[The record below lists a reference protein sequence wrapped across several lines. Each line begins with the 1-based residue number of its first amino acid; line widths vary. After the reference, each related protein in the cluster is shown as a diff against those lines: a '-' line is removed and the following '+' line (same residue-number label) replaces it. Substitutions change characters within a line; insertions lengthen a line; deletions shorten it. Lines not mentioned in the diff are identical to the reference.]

1 MILSGS
7 MKFSDFDWVFAQAD
21 QYRRLAD
28 QFDTAALSGTLAG
41 IDTAALGGALPGVD
55 TAALGGTLA
64 EIDTAAL
71 GGTLAGIDTA
81 ALGGT
86 LAGIDTAAFRGLLAG
101 IDTAAF
107 RGPLA
112 GIDTAAFRGL
122 LAGIDTA
129 AFRGPGPLAGIDTAA
144 FRGPLAGIDIAAFR
158 GPLAGIDTAAFHGP
172 LAGIDIA
179 AFRGALAGVDTAAFR
194 GPLAGVDTSAL
205 SSAIAGVDT
214 AALSGAL
221 AGIDTAAFRGPL
233 AGVDTSALSSAIAG
247 IDTAALS
254 GVLAKIDTAALN
266 SAMAVGEM
274 PPGLTSE
281 VFGEAWNHRVAE
293 AVGRLERAEDIVHAS
308 EAVKDLATVQEA
320 APPEAQEAV
329 NTWVRWLAEKL
340 LAAAVT
346 EAARQVFRVILAL
359 LVIAPPLPPAPDLS
373 TTAGFKPVTTA
384 LHLPGNWAVEG
395 LPAIVERAGP
405 AAGERV
411 VEFFTAQI
419 RNANTRAAYAK
430 AVTQFFN
437 WCDERGLELNQI
449 SAVAVAAYVEELQGV
464 YRAPTIKQH
473 LAAIRRLFDW
483 LVVGQVVP
491 WNPTAAVRG
500 PTHVVKRG
508 KTPVLQPGEVRL
520 LLDSID
526 TSAVGGLRD
535 RALMGV
541 MIYSFARV
549 SAVVNMDV
557 DDYYQ
562 QGKRWWL
569 RLREKGGKHH
579 ALPVHHKAEAYL
591 DAYLAGAGIAAERGS
606 PLWRSLTRTRE
617 LGERR
622 MSRVDVFRMVKRR
635 VKAAELGEAAN
646 CHTFRASGIT
656 AYLLNGGTLE
666 RAQAIAGHES
676 PRTTQLYDR
685 TADDITVEDIE
696 RIKV

>member
-1 MILSGS
+1 MRCLGASARFGGRQVEGNIKTVMIHYAMKPSKRARRLTAELAKAPDLSGLTG
-7 MKFSDFDWVFAQAD
+7 VGG
-21 QYRRLAD
+21 LA
-28 QFDTAALSGTLAG
+28 A
-41 IDTAALGGALPGVD
+41 
-55 TAALGGTLA
+55 
-64 EIDTAAL
+64 
-71 GGTLAGIDTA
+71 
-81 ALGGT
+81 
-86 LAGIDTAAFRGLLAG
+86 
-101 IDTAAF
+101 
-107 RGPLA
+107 
-112 GIDTAAFRGL
+112 
-122 LAGIDTA
+122 
-129 AFRGPGPLAGIDTAA
+129 
-144 FRGPLAGIDIAAFR
+144 
-158 GPLAGIDTAAFHGP
+158 
-172 LAGIDIA
+172 
-179 AFRGALAGVDTAAFR
+179 
-194 GPLAGVDTSAL
+194 
-205 SSAIAGVDT
+205 
-214 AALSGAL
+214 
-221 AGIDTAAFRGPL
+221 
-233 AGVDTSALSSAIAG
+233 
-247 IDTAALS
+247 
-254 GVLAKIDTAALN
+254 VLAKAPDF
-266 SAMAVGEM
+266 S
-274 PPGLTSE
+274 GLTGVGGLAAVLAKAPDLSGLTGVGGLAAVLAKAPDLSGLTGVGGLAAVLAKAPDLSGLTGVGGLAAVLAKAPSFSGVVSKLAKAPDFSGFAAELAKAPSFSGVATELARGPDFSGVATELARGPDFSGLADLLGPASE
-281 VFGEAWNHRVAE
+281 ERVAA
-293 AVGRLERAEDIVHAS
+293 AVDRLQRAEDIIADAPDPRRAVEDVADD
-308 EAVKDLATVQEA
+308 AVIVKDA
-320 APPEAQEAV
+320 APPEAQERV
-329 NTWVRWLAEKL
+329 NIWVRLLAFWLAEQFFADPALEAVREKVFPLILVL
-340 LAAAVT
+340 LFVSTPPDAP
-346 EAARQVFRVILAL
+346 
-359 LVIAPPLPPAPDLS
+359 APPGMSTNPGFEVVS
-373 TTAGFKPVTTA
+373 TTLT
-384 LHLPGNWAVEG
+384 LPSGWAVEG

-405 AAGERV
+405 AAAERV

-430 AVTQFFN
+430 AVTQFFT
-437 WCDERGLELNQI
+437 WCDERGLELDEI
-449 SAVAVAAYVEELQGV
+449 SPVAVAAYVEELQGV

-526 TSAVGGLRD
+526 TSAIGGLRD
-535 RALMGV
+535 RALIGV

-591 DAYLAGAGIAAERGS
+591 DAYLADAGIEGERGS

-617 LGERR
+617 IGERR

-635 VKAAELGEAAN
+635 VKAAELGAAAN

>member
-1 MILSGS
+1 MR
-7 MKFSDFDWVFAQAD
+7 AAEQAAE
-21 QYRRLAD
+21 QYRRMAD
-28 QFDTAALSGTLAG
+28 QAAVLPDFLDPLPPAESSFEQAHQTANKLLAE
-41 IDTAALGGALPGVD
+41 TPPLTPEMFGGA
-55 TAALGGTLA
+55 
-64 EIDTAAL
+64 
-71 GGTLAGIDTA
+71 
-81 ALGGT
+81 
-86 LAGIDTAAFRGLLAG
+86 
-101 IDTAAF
+101 
-107 RGPLA
+107 
-112 GIDTAAFRGL
+112 
-122 LAGIDTA
+122 
-129 AFRGPGPLAGIDTAA
+129 
-144 FRGPLAGIDIAAFR
+144 
-158 GPLAGIDTAAFHGP
+158 
-172 LAGIDIA
+172 
-179 AFRGALAGVDTAAFR
+179 
-194 GPLAGVDTSAL
+194 
-205 SSAIAGVDT
+205 
-214 AALSGAL
+214 
-221 AGIDTAAFRGPL
+221 
-233 AGVDTSALSSAIAG
+233 
-247 IDTAALS
+247 
-254 GVLAKIDTAALN
+254 
-266 SAMAVGEM
+266 
-274 PPGLTSE
+274 
-281 VFGEAWNHRVAE
+281 WNESVAE
-293 AVGRLERAEDIVHAS
+293 AVRRLERTEVLAEHLDGDAD
-308 EAVKDLATVQEA
+308 EDAATVQEA
-320 APPEAQEAV
+320 APPEAQARV
-329 NTWVRWLAEKL
+329 KARLCWLRVRRGLARLEKL
-340 LAAAVT
+340 VSSLVLICTLLGLPVPDVFTMTQFLLDVT
-346 EAARQVFRVILAL
+346 V
-359 LVIAPPLPPAPDLS
+359 PPSGPPPPVPAPDSS
-373 TTAGFKPVTTA
+373 TTQGIEPVTTA
-384 LHLPGNWAVEG
+384 LTLPGAWAVEG
-395 LPAIVERAGP
+395 LPAVVERAGP
-405 AAGERV
+405 AAVERV

-430 AVTQFFN
+430 AVTQFFT
-437 WCDERGLELNQI
+437 WCDERGIELDEI
-449 SAVAVAAYVEELQGV
+449 SPVAVAAYVRGAP
-464 YRAPTIKQH
+464 RACTAPPTIKQH

-526 TSAVGGLRD
+526 TSAIGGLRD
-535 RALMGV
+535 RALIGV

-591 DAYLAGAGIAAERGS
+591 DAYLADAGIAGERGS

-635 VKAAELGEAAN
+635 VKAAELGAAAN

-696 RIKV
+696 RIRV

>member
-1 MILSGS
+1 MKADAALAARQLHESQGMKAAALAADRLANSPAMKAAALAARQLHESQGMKAAALAADRLANSPAMKAAALAARQLHESQS
-7 MKFSDFDWVFAQAD
+7 MKAAALAAD
-21 QYRRLAD
+21 RLANSPAMK
-28 QFDTAALSGTLAG
+28 AA
-41 IDTAALGGALPGVD
+41 
-55 TAALGGTLA
+55 
-64 EIDTAAL
+64 
-71 GGTLAGIDTA
+71 
-81 ALGGT
+81 
-86 LAGIDTAAFRGLLAG
+86 
-101 IDTAAF
+101 
-107 RGPLA
+107 
-112 GIDTAAFRGL
+112 
-122 LAGIDTA
+122 
-129 AFRGPGPLAGIDTAA
+129 
-144 FRGPLAGIDIAAFR
+144 
-158 GPLAGIDTAAFHGP
+158 
-172 LAGIDIA
+172 
-179 AFRGALAGVDTAAFR
+179 
-194 GPLAGVDTSAL
+194 
-205 SSAIAGVDT
+205 
-214 AALSGAL
+214 
-221 AGIDTAAFRGPL
+221 
-233 AGVDTSALSSAIAG
+233 
-247 IDTAALS
+247 
-254 GVLAKIDTAALN
+254 VLAAGQLAR
-266 SAMAVGEM
+266 M
-274 PPGLTSE
+274 PPLPLTPELFSTACDDE
-281 VFGEAWNHRVAE
+281 RLQA
-293 AVGRLERAEDIVHAS
+293 AVRRLERADDVIAKAPDAERAVEELAADATT
-308 EAVKDLATVQEA
+308 VKDA
-320 APPEAQEAV
+320 ARPEAQEGV
-329 NTWVRWLAEKL
+329 NAWTRFFWFKLLEKL
-340 LAAAVT
+340 LVDPAL
-346 EAARQVFRVILAL
+346 EAAGEAMLPVMIVAL
-359 LVIAPPLPPAPDLS
+359 LVVTAPPDPLPAPGLS
-373 TTAGFKPVTTA
+373 TTQELKPVTTA
-384 LHLPGNWAVEG
+384 LTLPSGWAAEG

-405 AAGERV
+405 VAAERV
-411 VEFFTAQI
+411 LEFFTAHI

-430 AVTQFFN
+430 AVTQFFT
-437 WCDERGLELNQI
+437 WCDQRGLELDEI
-449 SAVAVAAYVEELQGV
+449 SPVAVAAYVEELQGV

-591 DAYLAGAGIAAERGS
+591 DAYLAGAGIVGERGS

-696 RIKV
+696 RIRV

>member
-1 MILSGS
+1 MTTVL
-7 MKFSDFDWVFAQAD
+7 DVVVAQSQLGRELGPGIRALQKQLD
-21 QYRRLAD
+21 RELGPGIRALQQLVAQLQQAPATQAAVKAVAQLQQSAERLANSPALKA
-28 QFDTAALSGTLAG
+28 AALAADRLANSPALKA
-41 IDTAALGGALPGVD
+41 AALAADRLANSPALKA
-55 TAALGGTLA
+55 AALAASQLHDSQGMKA
-64 EIDTAAL
+64 AAL
-71 GGTLAGIDTA
+71 AADRLVNSPALKAA
-81 ALGGT
+81 ALAAGQ
-86 LAGIDTAAFRGLLAG
+86 LAR
-101 IDTAAF
+101 
-107 RGPLA
+107 
-112 GIDTAAFRGL
+112 
-122 LAGIDTA
+122 
-129 AFRGPGPLAGIDTAA
+129 
-144 FRGPLAGIDIAAFR
+144 
-158 GPLAGIDTAAFHGP
+158 
-172 LAGIDIA
+172 
-179 AFRGALAGVDTAAFR
+179 
-194 GPLAGVDTSAL
+194 
-205 SSAIAGVDT
+205 
-214 AALSGAL
+214 
-221 AGIDTAAFRGPL
+221 
-233 AGVDTSALSSAIAG
+233 
-247 IDTAALS
+247 
-254 GVLAKIDTAALN
+254 
-266 SAMAVGEM
+266 M
-274 PPGLTSE
+274 PPLPLTPELFSTACDDE
-281 VFGEAWNHRVAE
+281 RLQA
-293 AVGRLERAEDIVHAS
+293 AVRRLERADDVIAK
-308 EAVKDLATVQEA
+308 AQEA
-320 APPEAQEAV
+320 ERAVEELAEDATTVKEAARPEAQEGV
-329 NTWVRWLAEKL
+329 NAWTQLFWLWLLEKL
-340 LAAAVT
+340 LLDPAL
-346 EAARQVFRVILAL
+346 EAAGKAVLPLVAL
-359 LVIAPPLPPAPDLS
+359 LVVTAPPDPLPAPGLS
-373 TTAGFKPVTTA
+373 TTQELKPVITA
-384 LHLPGNWAVEG
+384 LTLPGGWAVEG

-405 AAGERV
+405 AAAERV
-411 VEFFTAQI
+411 GEFFAAQI
-419 RNANTRAAYAK
+419 PNPNTRAAYAK
-430 AVTQFFN
+430 AVTQFFA
-437 WCDERGLELNQI
+437 WCDERGLELDQI
-449 SAVAVAAYVEELQGV
+449 SAIAVAAYVEELQGV

-526 TSAVGGLRD
+526 TAAGGGLRD

-685 TADDITVEDIE
+685 TADDITLEDIE
-696 RIKV
+696 RINV

>member
-1 MILSGS
+1 MA
-7 MKFSDFDWVFAQAD
+7 DQAAQLLESPARQAAEQAAD
-21 QYRRLAD
+21 QYRRMAD
-28 QFDTAALSGTLAG
+28 QAAQLLESPARQQAAEQVVRQLYESQARLANSPARQ
-41 IDTAALGGALPGVD
+41 AAEQ
-55 TAALGGTLA
+55 AADQYYRRMADQAAQLLESPARQAA
-64 EIDTAAL
+64 EQ
-71 GGTLAGIDTA
+71 
-81 ALGGT
+81 
-86 LAGIDTAAFRGLLAG
+86 
-101 IDTAAF
+101 
-107 RGPLA
+107 
-112 GIDTAAFRGL
+112 
-122 LAGIDTA
+122 
-129 AFRGPGPLAGIDTAA
+129 
-144 FRGPLAGIDIAAFR
+144 
-158 GPLAGIDTAAFHGP
+158 
-172 LAGIDIA
+172 
-179 AFRGALAGVDTAAFR
+179 
-194 GPLAGVDTSAL
+194 
-205 SSAIAGVDT
+205 
-214 AALSGAL
+214 
-221 AGIDTAAFRGPL
+221 
-233 AGVDTSALSSAIAG
+233 
-247 IDTAALS
+247 
-254 GVLAKIDTAALN
+254 
-266 SAMAVGEM
+266 AVRQLYER
-274 PPGLTSE
+274 LQ
-281 VFGEAWNHRVAE
+281 
-293 AVGRLERAEDIVHAS
+293 AVVRRLERADDVVIAKAP
-308 EAVKDLATVQEA
+308 EAERAVEELAADATTVKDA
-320 APPEAQEAV
+320 ARPEAQEGV
-329 NTWVRWLAEKL
+329 NAWTRLFWFRLLEKL
-340 LAAAVT
+340 LVDPT
-346 EAARQVFRVILAL
+346 LEAAGEAVLPIMIVAF
-359 LVIAPPLPPAPDLS
+359 LVVTAPPDPLPAPGLS
-373 TTAGFKPVTTA
+373 TTQELKPVTTA
-384 LHLPGNWAVEG
+384 LTLPSGWAVEG

-405 AAGERV
+405 AAAERV
-411 VEFFTAQI
+411 LEFFTAHI

-430 AVTQFFN
+430 AVTQFFT
-437 WCDERGLELNQI
+437 WCDQRGLELDEI
-449 SAVAVAAYVEELQGV
+449 SPVAVAAYVEELQGV

-491 WNPTAAVRG
+491 WNPAAAVRG

-526 TSAVGGLRD
+526 TSANGGLRD

-591 DAYLAGAGIAAERGS
+591 DAYLAVAGIAGERGS
-606 PLWRSLTRTRE
+606 PLWRSLTRARE

-635 VKAAELGEAAN
+635 VKAAEFGEAAAN

-696 RIKV
+696 RIRV

>member
-1 MILSGS
+1 
-7 MKFSDFDWVFAQAD
+7 MKFRSELATALVTERDTGLATTLAQGSSFGAIGPSIGA
-21 QYRRLAD
+21 LAAALA
-28 QFDTAALSGTLAG
+28 QGSSFGATGPSFGALAAALAQGSSFGATGPSFGGVVAALGKGSSFGATGPSFGGVVAALGKGSSFGATGPSFGGVVAALGKGSSFGAIGPSIGALAAALAQGPSFGEVAAALGKGPSFGAIGPSIGALTAALAQGPSF
-41 IDTAALGGALPGVD
+41 GG
-55 TAALGGTLA
+55 LA
-64 EIDTAAL
+64 EQFGAAWDER
-71 GGTLAGIDTA
+71 I
-81 ALGGT
+81 
-86 LAGIDTAAFRGLLAG
+86 
-101 IDTAAF
+101 
-107 RGPLA
+107 
-112 GIDTAAFRGL
+112 
-122 LAGIDTA
+122 
-129 AFRGPGPLAGIDTAA
+129 
-144 FRGPLAGIDIAAFR
+144 
-158 GPLAGIDTAAFHGP
+158 
-172 LAGIDIA
+172 
-179 AFRGALAGVDTAAFR
+179 
-194 GPLAGVDTSAL
+194 
-205 SSAIAGVDT
+205 
-214 AALSGAL
+214 
-221 AGIDTAAFRGPL
+221 
-233 AGVDTSALSSAIAG
+233 
-247 IDTAALS
+247 
-254 GVLAKIDTAALN
+254 
-266 SAMAVGEM
+266 
-274 PPGLTSE
+274 
-281 VFGEAWNHRVAE
+281 EA
-293 AVGRLERAEDIVHAS
+293 AVGRLDRVEDIVADAS
-308 EAVKDLATVQEA
+308 EPERAVEDLVEDAATVQEA
-320 APPEAQEAV
+320 APPEAKDEV
-329 NTWVRWLAEKL
+329 DRRVWWFLLWLADRVRVDPALEG
-340 LAAAVT
+340 VRET
-346 EAARQVFRVILAL
+346 VFQLIVVL
-359 LVIAPPLPPAPDLS
+359 LVGTGVLPVQPPAPATHPGAEAVS
-373 TTAGFKPVTTA
+373 TA
-384 LHLPGNWAVEG
+384 LTLPGAWAVEG

-405 AAGERV
+405 TAAERV

-419 RNANTRAAYAK
+419 RNGNTRAAYAK
-430 AVTQFFN
+430 AVTQFFT
-437 WCDERGLELNQI
+437 WCDERGLELDEI
-449 SAVAVAAYVEELQGV
+449 SPVAVAAYVEELQGV

-508 KTPVLQPGEVRL
+508 KTPVLQPREVRL

-526 TSAVGGLRD
+526 TSSIGGLRD

-591 DAYLAGAGIAAERGS
+591 DAYLAGAGIAGERGS

-635 VKAAELGEAAN
+635 VKAAEFGEAAN

-696 RIKV
+696 RIRV

>member
-1 MILSGS
+1 MVTVLDALVQQSPQLQDLGRQLNHKYGPGIRALLQELTR
-7 MKFSDFDWVFAQAD
+7 QASPGIRALEELGR
-21 QYRRLAD
+21 QASPAL
-28 QFDTAALSGTLAG
+28 TAAARAVEELGRQASPG
-41 IDTAALGGALPGVD
+41 IRALEELGRQASPALTAAARAMEELGRQASPGIRALEELGRQASPAL
-55 TAALGGTLA
+55 TAAARAAA
-64 EIDTAAL
+64 ELQQSPALKAAL
-71 GGTLAGIDTA
+71 FGA
-81 ALGGT
+81 AWDERL
-86 LAGIDTAAFRGLLAG
+86 
-101 IDTAAF
+101 
-107 RGPLA
+107 
-112 GIDTAAFRGL
+112 
-122 LAGIDTA
+122 
-129 AFRGPGPLAGIDTAA
+129 
-144 FRGPLAGIDIAAFR
+144 
-158 GPLAGIDTAAFHGP
+158 
-172 LAGIDIA
+172 
-179 AFRGALAGVDTAAFR
+179 
-194 GPLAGVDTSAL
+194 
-205 SSAIAGVDT
+205 
-214 AALSGAL
+214 
-221 AGIDTAAFRGPL
+221 
-233 AGVDTSALSSAIAG
+233 
-247 IDTAALS
+247 
-254 GVLAKIDTAALN
+254 
-266 SAMAVGEM
+266 
-274 PPGLTSE
+274 
-281 VFGEAWNHRVAE
+281 EA
-293 AVGRLERAEDIVHAS
+293 AVGRLERVEDIADAPDPKR
-308 EAVKDLATVQEA
+308 AVEELLEDAATVQA
-320 APPEAQEAV
+320 AATPEARKWV
-329 NTWVRWLAEKL
+329 NRWVQIVIWLVL
-340 LAAAVT
+340 QIV
-346 EAARQVFRVILAL
+346 VIPELSRM
-359 LVIAPPLPPAPDLS
+359 VREGVPTISAPLTKTTSPDLPQAPNLP
-373 TTAGFKPVTTA
+373 TTREIKPVTTA
-384 LHLPGNWAVEG
+384 LTLLDDWAVG
-395 LPAIVERAGP
+395 FPAIVERAGP
-405 AAGERV
+405 AAAERV

-419 RNANTRAAYAK
+419 RNPNTRAAYAK

-437 WCDERGLELNQI
+437 WCDERELELDQI
-449 SAVAVAAYVEELQGV
+449 SPVAVAAYVEELQGV

-635 VKAAELGEAAN
+635 VKAAELGDAAN

>member
-1 MILSGS
+1 MKSSERARGLAAELAKAPNFSATGGVGAVVAELAKAPNFGIGGVGAVVAELAKAPNFGIGGVGAVVAELAKAPNFGIGGVGAVVAELAKAPNFGIGGVGAVVAELAKAPNFGIGGVGAVVAELAKAPNFSGIGGVGAVVAELARGPD
-7 MKFSDFDWVFAQAD
+7 FSG
-21 QYRRLAD
+21 LAD
-28 QFDTAALSGTLAG
+28 L
-41 IDTAALGGALPGVD
+41 LGPASD
-55 TAALGGTLA
+55 
-64 EIDTAAL
+64 E
-71 GGTLAGIDTA
+71 
-81 ALGGT
+81 
-86 LAGIDTAAFRGLLAG
+86 
-101 IDTAAF
+101 
-107 RGPLA
+107 
-112 GIDTAAFRGL
+112 
-122 LAGIDTA
+122 
-129 AFRGPGPLAGIDTAA
+129 
-144 FRGPLAGIDIAAFR
+144 
-158 GPLAGIDTAAFHGP
+158 
-172 LAGIDIA
+172 
-179 AFRGALAGVDTAAFR
+179 
-194 GPLAGVDTSAL
+194 
-205 SSAIAGVDT
+205 
-214 AALSGAL
+214 
-221 AGIDTAAFRGPL
+221 
-233 AGVDTSALSSAIAG
+233 
-247 IDTAALS
+247 
-254 GVLAKIDTAALN
+254 
-266 SAMAVGEM
+266 
-274 PPGLTSE
+274 
-281 VFGEAWNHRVAE
+281 RVAE
-293 AVGRLERAEDIVHAS
+293 AVDRLQRAEDIIADAPDPKR
-308 EAVKDLATVQEA
+308 AVEDLAEDAVTVQDA
-320 APPEAQEAV
+320 APPEAQEGV
-329 NTWVRWLAEKL
+329 NIWVRLLAFWLAEHFLADPALEAVREKVFPLILVL
-340 LAAAVT
+340 LFVST
-346 EAARQVFRVILAL
+346 PPDVP
-359 LVIAPPLPPAPDLS
+359 APPGLS
-373 TTAGFKPVTTA
+373 TNPGFEAVSTA
-384 LHLPGNWAVEG
+384 LTLPGGWAVEG

-405 AAGERV
+405 AAAERV

-430 AVTQFFN
+430 AVTRFFT
-437 WCDERGLELNQI
+437 WCDQRGLELDEI
-449 SAVAVAAYVEELQGV
+449 SPVAVAAYVEELQGV

-579 ALPVHHKAEAYL
+579 ALPAHHKAEAYL
-591 DAYLAGAGIAAERGS
+591 DAYLAGAGFAGERGS
-606 PLWRSLTRTRE
+606 PLWRSLTRTRK

-635 VKAAELGEAAN
+635 VKAAEFGEAAN

-696 RIKV
+696 RIRV